1 VNRRSSLQ
9 RSRQSS
15 RPARHAFRR
24 GRLAVWIDQRQRIV
38 DFTIE
43 SRLPTTFVTSI
54 WLKLGGLMAYLPSEE
69 DRARRG
75 AVFVDK
81 ILKGARPGDLPVE
94 QPTKFELIINLKTP
108 KPSASRSTLA
118 AAAGGSGDRVMERI
132 RGADGTIQTWQ
143 WRVE

>member
-1 VNRRSSLQ
+1 VNRRSSLPAFAAIK
-9 RSRQSS
+9 RA
-15 RPARHAFRR
+15 RPGALFVA
-24 GRLAVWIDQRQRIV
+24 GGWPYGIEQRQRIV

-54 WLKLGGLMAYLPSEE
+54 WLKLGGLTAYLPSEE

-94 QPTKFELIINLKTP
+94 QPTKFELIINLKTAKAIGLTIP
-108 KPSASRSTLA
+108 PSLLRRADQVIDAPAHRRICGSAGALSRS
-118 AAAGGSGDRVMERI
+118 
-132 RGADGTIQTWQ
+132 
-143 WRVE
+143 